1 MASYRSDGKS
11 LFMALKFPNTVQS
24 VNISTVGQ
32 DSVWQARL
40 LDNNA
45 FIMVLRFCW
54 QRKGKAIFD
63 GDHER
68 FKGKLCFV

>member
-11 LFMALKFPNTVQS
+11 LFIALKFPNTVQS

-40 LDNNA
+40 LDDNA
-45 FIMVLRFCW
+45 L
-54 QRKGKAIFD
+54 
-63 GDHER
+63 
-68 FKGKLCFV
+68 